1 MSAKIKYTIVP
12 KNILEDA
19 IYESGI
25 ALTENAIVIEP
36 IIIFNSNMDLGIEQD
51 IYNNE
56 IPESN
61 IRFTSEKDLYKTLLE
76 ENEAE
81 LCNTIIINGFNIDL
95 NFVREKIAPLSKKSD
110 KIFSINVISDKR
122 KFTNYTVYLSNT
134 LKEGYTDEQW
144 KEYIND
150 YFKEFEVSLAQDK
163 EEHSLSKEKY
173 RAAEEKIN
181 DFLNKLLGL
190 ENGENFADL
199 LKDSKDKE
207 DESVVV
213 EFSDERGK
221 YLVDSSVPKVSL
233 NDENKISAKKDAAE
247 EINEAPVELNENYE
261 SYTYEDNDGIVNV
274 SIDGDCL
281 IIANEEDEILFHKKY
296 IDHLIDFLSRL

>member
-1 MSAKIKYTIVP
+1 
-12 KNILEDA
+12 
-19 IYESGI
+19 
-25 ALTENAIVIEP
+25 
-36 IIIFNSNMDLGIEQD
+36 MDLGIEQD

-199 LKDSKDKE
+199 LKDSKDKK

-233 NDENKISAKKDAAE
+233 NDENKISAKKEPKPE
-247 EINEAPVELNENYE
+247 EVPVELNENYE
-261 SYTYEDNDGIVNV
+261 SYTYEDNDGVVNV

>member
-1 MSAKIKYTIVP
+1 MAAKIKYTIVP
-12 KNILEDA
+12 RDILEDA
-19 IYESGI
+19 IYESGV
-25 ALTENAIVIEP
+25 ALTENAMVIEP
-36 IIIFNSNMDLGIEQD
+36 IIIFNSTMDLGIEQD

-61 IRFTSEKDLYKTLLE
+61 TRFSTEKDLYKILLE
-76 ENEAE
+76 ENEDE
-81 LCNTIIINGFNIDL
+81 FCNTIIINGFNIDL

-110 KIFSINVISDKR
+110 KIFSINVLSDKR

-199 LKDSKDKE
+199 LKDSKDKQ
-207 DESVVV
+207 DDSVVV

>member
-122 KFTNYTVYLSNT
+122 KYTNYTVYLSNT

-150 YFKEFEVSLAQDK
+150 YFKEFEVSLEQDK

-199 LKDSKDKE
+199 LKDSKDKQ
-207 DESVVV
+207 DDSVVV

-221 YLVDSSVPKVSL
+221 YLVDSSASKASS
-233 NDENKISAKKDAAE
+233 NDESKILAE
-247 EINEAPVELNENYE
+247 KEPEEVPIELNENYE

-281 IIANEEDEILFHKKY
+281 IIANEDDEILFHKKY

>member
-36 IIIFNSNMDLGIEQD
+36 IIIFNSTMDLGIEQD

-61 IRFTSEKDLYKTLLE
+61 TRFSAEKDLYKMLLE
-76 ENEAE
+76 ENESE

-95 NFVREKIAPLSKKSD
+95 NFVREKIAPLSKKSG

-122 KFTNYTVYLSNT
+122 KYTNYTVYLNNT
-134 LKEGYTDEQW
+134 LKEDYTDEQW

-150 YFKEFEVSLAQDK
+150 YFKEFEISLEQDK

-190 ENGENFADL
+190 ENGEENFANL
-199 LKDSKDKE
+199 LKDSKDKQN
-207 DESVVV
+207 DSVVV

-221 YLVDSSVPKVSL
+221 YLVDSSATPTKELDKDKPQEVNEVPAELS
-233 NDENKISAKKDAAE
+233 ENF
-247 EINEAPVELNENYE
+247 E
-261 SYTYEDNDGIVNV
+261 SYTYEDKDGIVNV

-281 IIANEEDEILFHKKY
+281 IIANEDEEILFHKKY